1 MLKTA
6 YRVGWSK
13 ETERKGDCMAT
24 VEDVQKAVELG
35 DMAKVNSLL
44 DTYLLSGDPDEQYGL
59 SEWLGEIG
67 FVEEAIKVLEHLEYL
82 FPEESQLKIDRAN
95 LLIEADREDE
105 ALNLL
110 MEVPKDD
117 EYYPQAL
124 VTLADL
130 FQLQGLMEAAENRL
144 DEAIGLLPEEPL
156 LMQAKAELLLDSGRY
171 LESAK
176 IYRDLNAAGI
186 ELEGVNFSE
195 RLAEVYSAG
204 AAYEEALPYYEEAL
218 KNQVQPDVLFGA
230 AVAAF
235 QTRQYD
241 RAVGRLDELIIL
253 DPDYFSAYLL
263 KAQSLNMAEDYKGA
277 YEAVKEGLKRD
288 EFDKELYLF
297 AGKLA
302 MKLGSTEEGVEHLRQ
317 AVALDPEYM
326 EAIYALAA
334 YFHSNEMDEDVLE
347 LAEAVVASG
356 DDWAGLYPMIA
367 ESYER
372 TEQFEKAS
380 SYFELAYP
388 SFRDDSDF
396 LGKYARF
403 LIEEGKRE
411 RALEVIKELQVLEPE
426 NQEWLDMQQSFE

>member
-1 MLKTA
+1 MT
-6 YRVGWSK
+6 
-13 ETERKGDCMAT
+13 T
-24 VEDVQKAVELG
+24 VEDVQKAVEQG
-35 DMAKVNSLL
+35 DMEKVNSLL
-44 DTYLLSGDPDEQYGL
+44 DSYMLSGDPDEQFGL

-110 MEVPKDD
+110 MEVPKGD

-130 FQLQGLMEAAENRL
+130 FQLQGLLEAAENRL
-144 DEAIGLLPEEPL
+144 NEAIALLPEEPL

-176 IYRDLNAAGI
+176 IYQDLKASGT
-186 ELEGVNFSE
+186 ELEGINLSE

-204 AAYEEALPYYEEAL
+204 AAYEEALPYYEEVL
-218 KNQVQPDVLFGA
+218 KDQIQPDVLFGA
-230 AVAAF
+230 AVASF
-235 QTRQYD
+235 QTKEYE
-241 RAVGRLDELIIL
+241 RAVQRLDQLIGL

-263 KAQSLNMAEDYKGA
+263 KAQSLNMAEDYQAA
-277 YEAVKEGLKRD
+277 YEASKEGIKRD

-302 MKLGSTEEGVEHLRQ
+302 LKLGDAEEGVDNLRQ

-326 EAIYALAA
+326 EAIYTLIS
-334 YFHSNEMDEDVLE
+334 YFNSKEMDEEVLE
-347 LAEAVVASG
+347 LAEAAVESG

-367 ESYER
+367 EAYAR
-372 TEQFEKAS
+372 TEQFEKAAN
-380 SYFELAYP
+380 YFEMSYP
-388 SFRDDSDF
+388 AFKEDPEF
-396 LGKYARF
+396 LEKYMRF
-403 LIEEGKRE
+403 LIEEGKRDD
-411 RALEVIKELQVLEPE
+411 ALEILKQLQISDPE
-426 NQEWLDMQQSFE
+426 NQEWIDMQQSFE

>member
-1 MLKTA
+1 
-6 YRVGWSK
+6 
-13 ETERKGDCMAT
+13 MAT
-24 VEDVQKAVELG
+24 VEEIQKAVETG
-35 DMAKVNSLL
+35 DMGKLNALL
-44 DTYLLSGDPDEQYGL
+44 DSYLLEGDPDEQYGL

-67 FVEEAIKVLEHLEYL
+67 FVEEAVKVLEHLEYL

-110 MEVPKDD
+110 MEIPKDD
-117 EYYPQAL
+117 EYYAQAL

-144 DEAIGLLPEEPL
+144 NEAIALLPAEPL

-176 IYRDLNAAGI
+176 IYQDLKSDGVEI
-186 ELEGVNFSE
+186 DGVNFSE

-204 AAYEEALPYYEEAL
+204 AAYEEALPFYEEAL
-218 KNQVQPDVLFGA
+218 EDQVQPDVLFGA

-235 QTRQYD
+235 QTQQYE
-241 RAVGRLDELIIL
+241 RAVQRLDELIVL

-263 KAQSLNMAEDYKGA
+263 KAQSLNMAEDYKAA
-277 YEAVKEGLKRD
+277 YEAIKEGLKRD

-302 MKLGSTEEGVEHLRQ
+302 LKLGNTEDGVENLRQ

-326 EAIYALAA
+326 EAIFALVS
-334 YFHSNEMDEDVLE
+334 YFHSKEMDEEVLE
-347 LAEAVVASG
+347 LVEAAIESG
-356 DDWAGLYPMIA
+356 DDWAGLYPMVA
-367 ESYER
+367 EAYER
-372 TEQFEKAS
+372 TEQFEQAATYFDL
-380 SYFELAYP
+380 SYPAFCE
-388 SFRDDSDF
+388 DSEF
-396 LGKYARF
+396 LGKYVRF

-411 RALEVIKELQVLEPE
+411 RALEILKELQVLEPD

>member
-1 MLKTA
+1 
-6 YRVGWSK
+6 
-13 ETERKGDCMAT
+13 MAT
-24 VEDVQKAVELG
+24 VEEIQKAVELG
-35 DMAKVNSLL
+35 DMGKLNALL
-44 DTYLLSGDPDEQYGL
+44 DSYLLDGDPDEQYGL

-67 FVEEAIKVLEHLEYL
+67 FVEEAIKVLEHLEFL
-82 FPEESQLKIDRAN
+82 FPKESQPKIDRAN

-110 MEVPKDD
+110 MEIPKND

-144 DEAIGLLPEEPL
+144 NEAITLLPDEPL

-176 IYRDLNAAGI
+176 IYLDLKTAGVEI
-186 ELEGVNFSE
+186 EGVNFSE

-218 KNQVQPDVLFGA
+218 EEQIQPDVLFGA

-235 QTRQYD
+235 QTQQYE
-241 RAVGRLDELIIL
+241 RAVQRLDDLIRL

-263 KAQSLNMAEDYKGA
+263 KAQSLNMAEDYKAA
-277 YEAVKEGLKRD
+277 YTAIKEGLKRD

-302 MKLGSTEEGVEHLRQ
+302 MKLGNTEEGVENLRQ

-326 EAIYALAA
+326 EAIFALVSH
-334 YFHSNEMDEDVLE
+334 FHSKEMDEEVLE
-347 LAEAVVASG
+347 LVEAAVESG
-356 DDWAGLYPMIA
+356 DDWAGLYPMVA
-367 ESYER
+367 DAYER
-372 TEQFEKAS
+372 TEQFEKAAT
-380 SYFELAYP
+380 YFELSYP
-388 SFRDDSDF
+388 AFRDDPEF
-396 LGKYARF
+396 LGKYVRF
-403 LIEEGKRE
+403 LVEEGKRV
-411 RALEVIKELQVLEPE
+411 RALEILRELQILEPD
-426 NQEWLDMQQSFE
+426 NQEWLDMQQSLE

>member
-1 MLKTA
+1 
-6 YRVGWSK
+6 
-13 ETERKGDCMAT
+13 MAT
-24 VEDVQKAVELG
+24 VEEIQKAVELG
-35 DMAKVNSLL
+35 DMSKVNSLL
-44 DTYLLSGDPDEQYGL
+44 DSYLLEGDPDKQYEL

-82 FPEESQLKIDRAN
+82 FPEESQLKIDKAN

-110 MEVPKDD
+110 IEISKED
-117 EYYPQAL
+117 EYYAQAL

-144 DEAIGLLPEEPL
+144 NEAIALLPDEPL

-176 IYRDLNAAGI
+176 IYQDFQSTGI
-186 ELEGVNFSE
+186 ELEGVQLSE

-218 KNQVQPDVLFGA
+218 KKQVQPDVLFGA
-230 AVAAF
+230 AVASF
-235 QTRQYD
+235 QTQQYD
-241 RAVGRLDELIIL
+241 RALQRLDELIIL

-263 KAQSLNMAEDYKGA
+263 KAQSLNMSEEYKAA
-277 YEAVKEGLKRD
+277 YEAIKEGLKRD

-302 MKLGSTEEGVEHLRQ
+302 MKLGDAEEGVENLRQ

-326 EAIYALAA
+326 EAIFTLVS
-334 YFHSNEMDEDVLE
+334 YFHSKEMNEEVLE
-347 LAEAVVASG
+347 LVEATVASG
-356 DDWAGLYPMIA
+356 DDWAGLYPMVA
-367 ESYER
+367 EAYER
-372 TEQFEKAS
+372 TEQFEKATTYFDL
-380 SYFELAYP
+380 SYPA
-388 SFRDDSDF
+388 FRDDPDF
-396 LGKYARF
+396 LGKYVRF

-411 RALEVIKELQVLEPE
+411 RALEILKELQVLEPE

>member
-1 MLKTA
+1 
-6 YRVGWSK
+6 
-13 ETERKGDCMAT
+13 MAT
-24 VEDVQKAVELG
+24 VEEIQKAVEAG
-35 DMAKVNSLL
+35 DMGKLNALL
-44 DTYLLSGDPDEQYGL
+44 DSYLLEGDPDEQYGL

-67 FVEEAIKVLEHLEYL
+67 FVEEAVKVLEHLEYL

-110 MEVPKDD
+110 MEIPKDD
-117 EYYPQAL
+117 EYYAQAL

-144 DEAIGLLPEEPL
+144 NEAIALLPAEPL

-176 IYRDLNAAGI
+176 IYQDLKSDGVEI
-186 ELEGVNFSE
+186 DGVNFSE

-204 AAYEEALPYYEEAL
+204 AAYEEALPFYEEAL
-218 KNQVQPDVLFGA
+218 EDQVQPDVLFGA

-235 QTRQYD
+235 QTQQYE
-241 RAVGRLDELIIL
+241 RAVQRLDELIVL

-263 KAQSLNMAEDYKGA
+263 KAQSLNMAEDYKAA
-277 YEAVKEGLKRD
+277 YEAIKEGLKRD

-302 MKLGSTEEGVEHLRQ
+302 LKLGNTEEGVENLRQ

-326 EAIYALAA
+326 EAIFALVS
-334 YFHSNEMDEDVLE
+334 YFHSKEMDEEVLE
-347 LAEAVVASG
+347 LVEAAIESG
-356 DDWAGLYPMIA
+356 DDWAGLYPMVA
-367 ESYER
+367 EAYER
-372 TEQFEKAS
+372 TEQFEQAATYFDL
-380 SYFELAYP
+380 SYPA
-388 SFRDDSDF
+388 FREDSEF
-396 LGKYARF
+396 LGKYVRF

-411 RALEVIKELQVLEPE
+411 RALEILKELQVLEPD

>member
-1 MLKTA
+1 M
-6 YRVGWSK
+6 
-13 ETERKGDCMAT
+13 GDSMAT
-24 VEDVQKAVELG
+24 IEEIQKAVELG
-35 DMAKVNSLL
+35 DMDKVNSLL
-44 DTYLLSGDPDEQYGL
+44 DSYLLNADPDEQFSL
-59 SEWLGEIG
+59 SEWLGDIG
-67 FVEEAIKVLEHLEYL
+67 FVEEAIRVLEHLEYL

-110 MEVPKDD
+110 MEVPKED

-130 FQLQGLMEAAENRL
+130 FQLQGLLEAAENRL
-144 DEAIGLLPEEPL
+144 NEAIELLPDEPL
-156 LMQAKAELLLDSGRY
+156 LMQAKAELLLESGRY

-176 IYRDLNAAGI
+176 IYQDLKRDGVKI
-186 ELEGVNFSE
+186 EGVNLSE

-218 KNQVQPDVLFGA
+218 EDQVQPDVLFGA
-230 AVAAF
+230 AVASF
-235 QTRQYD
+235 QTRQYE
-241 RAVGRLDELIIL
+241 RAVQRLDELTVL

-263 KAQSLNMAEDYKGA
+263 KAQSHNMAEDYKAA
-277 YEAVKEGLKRD
+277 YDAIKEGIKRD

-302 MKLGSTEEGVEHLRQ
+302 MKLGNTEEGVENLRQ

-326 EAIYALAA
+326 EAIYTLAA
-334 YFHSNEMDEDVLE
+334 YFHSQEMDEDVLE
-347 LAEAVVASG
+347 LTEAVVASG

-367 ESYER
+367 DSCER
-372 TEQFEKAS
+372 TEQFEKAAK
-380 SYFELAYP
+380 YFDLAYP
-388 SFRDDSDF
+388 SFRDDPDF
-396 LGKYARF
+396 LAKYMRF

-411 RALEVIKELQVLEPE
+411 RAIEILKELQILEPD
-426 NQEWLDMQQSFE
+426 NQEWLDLEPSFE

>member
-1 MLKTA
+1 
-6 YRVGWSK
+6 
-13 ETERKGDCMAT
+13 MAT
-24 VEDVQKAVELG
+24 VEEIQKAVETG
-35 DMAKVNSLL
+35 DMGKLNALL
-44 DTYLLSGDPDEQYGL
+44 DSYLLEGDPDEQYGL

-67 FVEEAIKVLEHLEYL
+67 FVEEAVKVLEHLEYL

-110 MEVPKDD
+110 MEIPKDD
-117 EYYPQAL
+117 EYYAQAL

-144 DEAIGLLPEEPL
+144 NEAIALLPAEPL

-176 IYRDLNAAGI
+176 IYQDLKSDGVEI
-186 ELEGVNFSE
+186 DGVNFSE

-204 AAYEEALPYYEEAL
+204 AAYEEALLFYEEAL
-218 KNQVQPDVLFGA
+218 EDQVQPDVLFGA

-235 QTRQYD
+235 QTQQYE
-241 RAVGRLDELIIL
+241 RAVQRLDELIVL

-263 KAQSLNMAEDYKGA
+263 KAQSLNMAEDYKAA
-277 YEAVKEGLKRD
+277 YEAIKEGLKRD

-302 MKLGSTEEGVEHLRQ
+302 LKLGNTEDGVENLRQ

-326 EAIYALAA
+326 EAIFALVS
-334 YFHSNEMDEDVLE
+334 YFHSKEMDEEVLE
-347 LAEAVVASG
+347 LVEAAIESG
-356 DDWAGLYPMIA
+356 DDWAGLYPMVA
-367 ESYER
+367 EAYER
-372 TEQFEKAS
+372 TEQFEQAATYFDL
-380 SYFELAYP
+380 SYPA
-388 SFRDDSDF
+388 FREDSEF
-396 LGKYARF
+396 LGKYVRF

-411 RALEVIKELQVLEPE
+411 RALEILKELQVLEPD

>member
-1 MLKTA
+1 
-6 YRVGWSK
+6 
-13 ETERKGDCMAT
+13 MAT
-24 VEDVQKAVELG
+24 VEEIQKAVELG
-35 DMAKVNSLL
+35 DMGKLNALL
-44 DTYLLSGDPDEQYGL
+44 DSYLLDGDPDEQYGL

-67 FVEEAIKVLEHLEYL
+67 FVEEAVKVLEHLEYL

-117 EYYPQAL
+117 EYYSQAL

-144 DEAIGLLPEEPL
+144 NEAIALLPDEPL
-156 LMQAKAELLLDSGRY
+156 LLQAKAELLLDSGRY

-176 IYRDLNAAGI
+176 IYQDLKAAGVEI
-186 ELEGVNFSE
+186 EGVNFSE

-218 KNQVQPDVLFGA
+218 EDQIQPDVLFGA

-235 QTRQYD
+235 QTQQYD
-241 RAVGRLDELIIL
+241 RAVQRLDELIVL

-263 KAQSLNMAEDYKGA
+263 KAQSLNMAEDYKAA
-277 YEAVKEGLKRD
+277 YSAIKEGLKRD

-302 MKLGSTEEGVEHLRQ
+302 MKLGKTEEGVENLRQ

-326 EAIYALAA
+326 EAIFALVS
-334 YFHSNEMDEDVLE
+334 YFHSKEMDEEVLE
-347 LAEAVVASG
+347 LVEAAVESG
-356 DDWAGLYPMIA
+356 DDWAGLYPMVA
-367 ESYER
+367 EAYER
-372 TEQFEKAS
+372 TEQFEKAAAYFDL
-380 SYFELAYP
+380 SYPA
-388 SFRDDSDF
+388 FREDPEF
-396 LGKYARF
+396 LGKYVRF
-403 LIEEGKRE
+403 LLEEGKRE
-411 RALEVIKELQVLEPE
+411 RAIEILRELQILEPD

>member
-1 MLKTA
+1 
-6 YRVGWSK
+6 
-13 ETERKGDCMAT
+13 MAT
-24 VEDVQKAVELG
+24 VEEIQKAVELG
-35 DMAKVNSLL
+35 DMGKVNSLL
-44 DTYLLSGDPDEQYGL
+44 DSYLLDGDPDEQYGL

-67 FVEEAIKVLEHLEYL
+67 FVEEAIKVLEHLEYI

-110 MEVPKDD
+110 MEILKDD
-117 EYYPQAL
+117 EYYTQAL

-144 DEAIGLLPEEPL
+144 NEAIGLLPDEPL

-176 IYRDLNAAGI
+176 IYQDLKSAGVVI
-186 ELEGVNFSE
+186 EGVHISE

-218 KNQVQPDVLFGA
+218 EEQVQPDVLFGA

-235 QTRQYD
+235 QTQQYD
-241 RAVGRLDELIIL
+241 RAVQRLDELIVL

-263 KAQSLNMAEDYKGA
+263 KAQSLNMAEDYKAA
-277 YEAVKEGLKRD
+277 YAAIKEGLKRD

-302 MKLGSTEEGVEHLRQ
+302 MKLGNTEEGVENLRQ

-326 EAIYALAA
+326 EAIFALVS
-334 YFHSNEMDEDVLE
+334 YFNSIEMDEEVLE
-347 LAEAVVASG
+347 LVEAAVASG
-356 DDWAGLYPMIA
+356 DDWAGLYPMVA
-367 ESYER
+367 EAYER
-372 TEQFEKAS
+372 TEQFEKAAV
-380 SYFELAYP
+380 YFDMAYP
-388 SFRDDSDF
+388 AFREDPDF
-396 LGKYARF
+396 LGKYVRF
-403 LIEEGKRE
+403 LVEEGKRD
-411 RALEVIKELQVLEPE
+411 RALEILKELQVLEPD

>member
-1 MLKTA
+1 
-6 YRVGWSK
+6 
-13 ETERKGDCMAT
+13 MAT
-24 VEDVQKAVELG
+24 IEDIQKAVEQG
-35 DMAKVNSLL
+35 DMDHVNSLL
-44 DTYLLSGDPDEQYGL
+44 DSYMLSGDPDEQFGL

-67 FVEEAIKVLEHLEYL
+67 FVEEAIKILEHLEYL
-82 FPEESQLKIDRAN
+82 FPEENQLKIDRAN

-110 MEVPKDD
+110 MEIPKHD
-117 EYYPQAL
+117 ELYPQAL

-130 FQLQGLMEAAENRL
+130 FQLQGLLEAAENRL
-144 DEAIGLLPEEPL
+144 NEAIELLPDEPL

-176 IYRDLNAAGI
+176 IYQDLKVAGTNI
-186 ELEGVNFSE
+186 EGVNLSE

-218 KNQVQPDVLFGA
+218 ADQVQPDVLFGA
-230 AVAAF
+230 AVASF
-235 QTRQYD
+235 QTREYE
-241 RAVGRLDELIIL
+241 RAVARLDELTAL

-263 KAQSLNMAEDYKGA
+263 KAQSHNMAEDYKAA
-277 YEAVKEGLKRD
+277 YEAIKEGIKRD

-302 MKLGSTEEGVEHLRQ
+302 MKLGNSDEGIENLRQ

-326 EAIYALAA
+326 EAIYTLVS
-334 YFHSNEMDEDVLE
+334 YFHSQEMDEDVLE
-347 LAEAVVASG
+347 LTEAVVASG
-356 DDWAGLYPMIA
+356 DDWAGLYPMLA

-372 TEQFEKAS
+372 TEQFGKAAE
-380 SYFELAYP
+380 YFDLAYP
-388 SFRDDSDF
+388 SFRDDPDF
-396 LGKYARF
+396 LSKYMRF

-411 RALEVIKELQVLEPE
+411 RAIEILKELQVLEPE
-426 NQEWLDMQQSFE
+426 NQEWLDLEHSFE

>member
-1 MLKTA
+1 
-6 YRVGWSK
+6 
-13 ETERKGDCMAT
+13 MAT
-24 VEDVQKAVELG
+24 VEEIQKAVELG
-35 DMAKVNSLL
+35 DMGKLNALL
-44 DTYLLSGDPDEQYGL
+44 DSYLLDGDPDEQYGL

-67 FVEEAIKVLEHLEYL
+67 FVEEAVKVLEHLEYL

-110 MEVPKDD
+110 MEIPKDD
-117 EYYPQAL
+117 EYYSQAL

-144 DEAIGLLPEEPL
+144 NEAIALLPDEPL

-176 IYRDLNAAGI
+176 IYQDLKSAGVEI
-186 ELEGVNFSE
+186 EGVNLSE

-218 KNQVQPDVLFGA
+218 EDQIQPDVLFGA

-235 QTRQYD
+235 QTQQYE
-241 RAVGRLDELIIL
+241 RAVQRLDELIVL

-263 KAQSLNMAEDYKGA
+263 KAQSLNMAEDYQAA
-277 YEAVKEGLKRD
+277 YSAIKEGLKRD

-302 MKLGSTEEGVEHLRQ
+302 MKLGNTDEGVENLRQ

-326 EAIYALAA
+326 EAIFALVS
-334 YFHSNEMDEDVLE
+334 YFHSKEMDEEVLE
-347 LAEAVVASG
+347 LVEAAVESG
-356 DDWAGLYPMIA
+356 DDWAGLYPMVA
-367 ESYER
+367 EAYER
-372 TEQFEKAS
+372 TEQFEKAATYFDL
-380 SYFELAYP
+380 SYPA
-388 SFRDDSDF
+388 FREDPEF
-396 LGKYARF
+396 LGKYVRF
-403 LIEEGKRE
+403 LLEEGKRE
-411 RALEVIKELQVLEPE
+411 RALEVLKELQILEPD

>member
-1 MLKTA
+1 
-6 YRVGWSK
+6 
-13 ETERKGDCMAT
+13 MAT
-24 VEDVQKAVELG
+24 VEEIQKAVEQG
-35 DMAKVNSLL
+35 DMGKVNSLL
-44 DTYLLSGDPDEQYGL
+44 DSYMLSGDPDEQFGL

-67 FVEEAIKVLEHLEYL
+67 FVEEAIKILEHLEYL
-82 FPEESQLKIDRAN
+82 FPEENQLKIDRAN

-110 MEVPKDD
+110 MEIPKHDD
-117 EYYPQAL
+117 LYPQAL

-130 FQLQGLMEAAENRL
+130 FQLQGLLEAAENRL
-144 DEAIGLLPEEPL
+144 NEAIELLPDEPL

-176 IYRDLNAAGI
+176 IYQDLKSAGVKI
-186 ELEGVNFSE
+186 EGVNMSE

-218 KNQVQPDVLFGA
+218 EDQVQPDVLFGA
-230 AVAAF
+230 AVASF
-235 QTRQYD
+235 QTREYE
-241 RAVGRLDELIIL
+241 RAVSRLDQLIAL

-277 YEAVKEGLKRD
+277 YEAIKEGLKRD

-302 MKLGSTEEGVEHLRQ
+302 MKLGKTDEGVDNLRQ

-326 EAIYALAA
+326 EAIYALISH
-334 YFHSNEMDEDVLE
+334 FHSQEMDDDVLE
-347 LAEAVVASG
+347 LSESVVASG

-372 TEQFEKAS
+372 TEQFEKAAA
-380 SYFELAYP
+380 YFELAYP
-388 SFRDDSDF
+388 AFRDDPEF

-403 LIEEGKRE
+403 LIEEGKRG
-411 RALEVIKELQVLEPE
+411 RALEIIKELQVLEPE
-426 NQEWLDMQQSFE
+426 NQEWLDLQQSFE

>member
-1 MLKTA
+1 
-6 YRVGWSK
+6 
-13 ETERKGDCMAT
+13 MAT
-24 VEDVQKAVELG
+24 VEEIQKAVETG
-35 DMAKVNSLL
+35 DMGKLNALL
-44 DTYLLSGDPDEQYGL
+44 DSYLLEGDPDEQYGL

-67 FVEEAIKVLEHLEYL
+67 FVEEAVKVLEHLEYL

-110 MEVPKDD
+110 MEIPKDD
-117 EYYPQAL
+117 EYYAQAL

-144 DEAIGLLPEEPL
+144 NEAIALLPAEPL

-176 IYRDLNAAGI
+176 IYQDLKSDGVEI
-186 ELEGVNFSE
+186 DGVNFSE

-204 AAYEEALPYYEEAL
+204 AAYEEALPFYEEAL
-218 KNQVQPDVLFGA
+218 EDQVQPDVLFGA

-235 QTRQYD
+235 QTQQYE
-241 RAVGRLDELIIL
+241 RAVQRLDELIVL

-263 KAQSLNMAEDYKGA
+263 KAQSLNMAEDYKAA
-277 YEAVKEGLKRD
+277 YEAIKEGLKRD

-302 MKLGSTEEGVEHLRQ
+302 LKLGNTEDGVENLRQ

-326 EAIYALAA
+326 EAIFALVS
-334 YFHSNEMDEDVLE
+334 YFHSKEMDDEVLE
-347 LAEAVVASG
+347 LVEAAIESG
-356 DDWAGLYPMIA
+356 DDWAGLYPMVA
-367 ESYER
+367 EAYER
-372 TEQFEKAS
+372 TEQFEQAATYFDL
-380 SYFELAYP
+380 SYPA
-388 SFRDDSDF
+388 FREDSEF
-396 LGKYARF
+396 LGKYVRF

-411 RALEVIKELQVLEPE
+411 RALEILKELQVLEPD

>member
-1 MLKTA
+1 
-6 YRVGWSK
+6 
-13 ETERKGDCMAT
+13 MAT
-24 VEDVQKAVELG
+24 VEEIQKAVETG
-35 DMAKVNSLL
+35 DMGKLNALL
-44 DTYLLSGDPDEQYGL
+44 DSYLLEGDPDEQYGL

-67 FVEEAIKVLEHLEYL
+67 FVEEAVKVLEHLEYL

-110 MEVPKDD
+110 MEIPKDD
-117 EYYPQAL
+117 EYYAQAL

-144 DEAIGLLPEEPL
+144 NEAIALLPAEPL

-176 IYRDLNAAGI
+176 IYQDLKSDGVEI
-186 ELEGVNFSE
+186 DGVNFSE

-204 AAYEEALPYYEEAL
+204 AAYEEALPFYEEAL
-218 KNQVQPDVLFGA
+218 EDQVQPDVLFGA

-235 QTRQYD
+235 QTQQYE
-241 RAVGRLDELIIL
+241 RAVQRLDELIVL

-263 KAQSLNMAEDYKGA
+263 KAQSLNMAEDYKAA
-277 YEAVKEGLKRD
+277 YEAIKEGLKRD

-302 MKLGSTEEGVEHLRQ
+302 LKLGNTEDGVENLRQ

-326 EAIYALAA
+326 EAIFALVS
-334 YFHSNEMDEDVLE
+334 YFHSKEMDEEVLE
-347 LAEAVVASG
+347 LVEAAIESG
-356 DDWAGLYPMIA
+356 DDWAGLYPMVA
-367 ESYER
+367 EAYER
-372 TEQFEKAS
+372 TEQFEQAATYFDL
-380 SYFELAYP
+380 SYPA
-388 SFRDDSDF
+388 FREDSEF
-396 LGKYARF
+396 LGKYVRF

-411 RALEVIKELQVLEPE
+411 RALEILKELQVLEPD

>member
-1 MLKTA
+1 
-6 YRVGWSK
+6 
-13 ETERKGDCMAT
+13 MAT
-24 VEDVQKAVELG
+24 VEEIQKAVETG
-35 DMAKVNSLL
+35 DMGKLNALL
-44 DTYLLSGDPDEQYGL
+44 DSYLLEGDPDEQYGL

-67 FVEEAIKVLEHLEYL
+67 FVEEAVKVLEHLEYL

-110 MEVPKDD
+110 MEIPKED
-117 EYYPQAL
+117 EYYAQAL

-144 DEAIGLLPEEPL
+144 NEAIALLPAEPL

-176 IYRDLNAAGI
+176 IYQDLKSDVVEI
-186 ELEGVNFSE
+186 DGVNFSE

-204 AAYEEALPYYEEAL
+204 AAYEEALPFYEEAL
-218 KNQVQPDVLFGA
+218 EDQVQPDVLFGA

-235 QTRQYD
+235 QTQQYE
-241 RAVGRLDELIIL
+241 RAVQRLDELIVL
-253 DPDYFSAYLL
+253 DPDYFSAHLL
-263 KAQSLNMAEDYKGA
+263 KAQSLNMAEDYKAA
-277 YEAVKEGLKRD
+277 YEAIKEGLKRD

-302 MKLGSTEEGVEHLRQ
+302 LKLGNTEDGVENLRQ

-326 EAIYALAA
+326 EAIFALVS
-334 YFHSNEMDEDVLE
+334 YFHSKEMDEEVLE
-347 LAEAVVASG
+347 LVEAAIESG
-356 DDWAGLYPMIA
+356 DDWAGLYPMVA
-367 ESYER
+367 EAYER
-372 TEQFEKAS
+372 TEQFEQAATYFDL
-380 SYFELAYP
+380 SYPA
-388 SFRDDSDF
+388 FREDSEF
-396 LGKYARF
+396 LGKYVRF

-411 RALEVIKELQVLEPE
+411 RALEILKELQVLEPD